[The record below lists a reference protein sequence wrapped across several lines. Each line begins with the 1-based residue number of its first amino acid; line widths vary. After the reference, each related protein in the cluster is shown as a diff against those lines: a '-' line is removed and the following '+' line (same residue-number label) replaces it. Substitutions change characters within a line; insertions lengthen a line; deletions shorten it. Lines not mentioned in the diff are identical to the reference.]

1 MKNLLEP
8 AVKDE
13 ILQRIDK
20 LTSQSTALW
29 GKMNIN
35 QNLRH
40 LSMAL
45 LIPTGEIDPT
55 PDNLPKIPK
64 WLMKFFLLNMK
75 PPKNRAET
83 FKELNMVVNNI
94 TPADFDT
101 EKSNLKS
108 QVDKFITSQNFIPE
122 NKIGGKFSRTDWGKL
137 NYNHIDHHLRQF
149 GV

>member
-83 FKELNMVVNNI
+83 FKELNMVANNI
-94 TPADFDT
+94 APTDFDT
-101 EKSNLKS
+101 EKSSLKK
-108 QVDKFITSQNFIPE
+108 QVEKFVTSQNFIPE
-122 NKIGGKFSRTDWGKL
+122 K
-137 NYNHIDHHLRQF
+137 
-149 GV
+149 